1 LYEIN
6 ASKTRRK
13 LMKRSF
19 LIVMVMAGLV
29 AAVAGDLPAA
39 PYYEGKVIRMTVG
52 TTPGGGFDAW
62 ARIVSRHL
70 GNHIPGKP
78 SIVVENIPG
87 AGGLIQIKN
96 LYSAT
101 KPDGLTI
108 GHILGGF
115 ILGQYLGQPGYD
127 FDGEK
132 FNFIGTSY
140 KDNVVLILSKKS
152 GITSAEKLRV
162 SPVPIKVG
170 GLSRGNSSEN
180 ALHMAKYIGFPLQ
193 IVSGYKGTTEI
204 RLAMESGEVAGGP
217 PGWDSAKTS
226 WIRSDSDDA
235 FVALQ
240 FVPKPLKELPKVP
253 RLIDFAKTDEQK
265 KVVEVGVHPVNEFAR
280 PFVCPPG
287 VPKDRVAMLR
297 KAFDEMVKDPEFL
310 ADTARMKV
318 TVDPATGDEL
328 AAEVA
333 AVAKADKATLAKI
346 KTILFE

>member
-1 LYEIN
+1 M
-6 ASKTRRK
+6 RRI
-13 LMKRSF
+13 F
-19 LIVMVMAGLV
+19 LIF
-29 AAVAGDLPAA
+29 AVVSVLFVFASGELIAA
-39 PYYEGKVIRMTVG
+39 PFYEGKVIRMTVG

-78 SIVVENIPG
+78 SIVVENVPG

-140 KDNVVLILSKKS
+140 KDNVVLVLSKKS
-152 GITSAEKLRV
+152 GITSAEKLRA

-180 ALHMAKYIGFPLQ
+180 ALRMAKYIGFPLQ

-226 WIRSDSDDA
+226 WIKSDADDA

-253 RLIDFAKTDEQK
+253 RLIEFAKTDEQK
-265 KVVEVGVHPVNEFAR
+265 KIVEVGVHAVNEFAR

-287 VPKDRVAMLR
+287 VPKERVAMLR
-297 KAFDEMVKDPEFL
+297 KAFDDMVKDPEFL
-310 ADTARMKV
+310 ADAARMKV

-333 AVAKADKATLAKI
+333 AVAKSDRAILGKI
-346 KTILFE
+346 KTIFFE

>member
-1 LYEIN
+1 
-6 ASKTRRK
+6 
-13 LMKRSF
+13 MKRMLSVF
-19 LIVMVMAGLV
+19 IVVSGLV
-29 AAVAGDLPAA
+29 AFAAADLIAA
-39 PYYEGKVIRMTVG
+39 PFYDGKVIRVTVG
-52 TTPGGGFDAW
+52 TTPGGGYDAW
-62 ARIVSRHL
+62 ARIIARHW

-78 SIVVENIPG
+78 SIVVENVPG

-115 ILGQYLGQPGYD
+115 ILGQFLGEPGYD

-132 FNFIGTSY
+132 FNFIGASY
-140 KDNVVLILSKKS
+140 KDNVVLVLSKKS
-152 GITSAEKLRV
+152 GITSAEKLRA
-162 SPVPIKVG
+162 SPVPVKVG

-180 ALHMAKYIGFPLQ
+180 ALRMAKYIGFPLQ

-226 WIRSDSDDA
+226 WIKGDTDDV

-240 FVPKPLKELPKVP
+240 FVPKPIKELPKVP
-253 RLIDFAKTDEQK
+253 RLIEFARTDEQK
-265 KVVEVGVHPVNEFAR
+265 KIVEVGVHAVNDFAR

-287 VPKDRVAMLR
+287 TPKDRVAMLR

-310 ADTARMKV
+310 ADAAKMKV
-318 TVDPATGDEL
+318 TVDSATGDEL
-328 AAEVA
+328 ASEVA
-333 AVAKADKATLAKI
+333 AVARADKAILAKI